1 MADIEAG
8 GGGGHKKGHKK
19 GRAKKSVRVDFTPLV
34 DLGFLLITFF
44 MLTTSMTRPKTMEIQ
59 KPKPDPKL
67 KEEDKNKLK
76 ASQAMTIFLTKDNK
90 IVYYFGLFDPTK
102 PLAPEVTDY
111 SVDGIRKI
119 LKKANKDR
127 NPRADSIEIYKVQ
140 ARNNK
145 IPVEEYRAN
154 RKRIEDTYAGQALV
168 VLIKADDTSTYKNL
182 VDILDEMSITNIRSY
197 AIVDITP
204 SEVNLVKDVLGK
216 NLTK

>member
-8 GGGGHKKGHKK
+8 GGGGHKGDK
-19 GRAKKSVRVDFTPLV
+19 GRKKKSVRVDFTPLV

-59 KPKPDPKL
+59 KPKPDPNL
-67 KEEDKNKLK
+67 KDDEKNKLK

-90 IVYYFGLFDPTK
+90 IVYYFGLMDPNK
-102 PLAPEVTDY
+102 PLTPEVTNY
-111 SVDGIRKI
+111 GVDGIRKI
-119 LKKANKDR
+119 LKKANQDR
-127 NPRADSIEIYKVQ
+127 NPLADSIQIYKDQ
-140 ARNNK
+140 ARFNK
-145 IPVEEYRAN
+145 ITPEQYKAN
-154 RKRIEDTYAGQALV
+154 RKRIEDQYADRALV

-204 SEVNLVKDVLGK
+204 AEVQLVKSIIK
-216 NLTK
+216 

>member
-8 GGGGHKKGHKK
+8 GGGGGHKK
-19 GRAKKSVRVDFTPLV
+19 GGGRKKKSVRVDFTPLV

-67 KEEDKNKLK
+67 KDEEKNKLK

-90 IVYYFGLFDPTK
+90 IVYYFGLIEPGK
-102 PLAPEVTDY
+102 SVAPEVTNY
-111 SVDGIRKI
+111 GVDGIRKV
-119 LKKANKDR
+119 LKEANNKR
-127 NPRADSIEIYKVQ
+127 NPKADSIEIYKEQ
-140 ARNNK
+140 ARFNK
-145 IPVEEYRAN
+145 ITLEQYKAN
-154 RKRIEDTYAGQALV
+154 RKRIEDAYADQALV

-182 VDILDEMSITNIRSY
+182 VDILDEMSIVNVRSY

-204 SEVNLVKDVLGK
+204 AEVELVKSIVK
-216 NLTK
+216 